1 MEVKIEVDVD
11 QLVETSWVVKR
22 CELAIVCLSELMF
35 VLFYEE
41 EMAMFCLELME
52 MLLLELKVLMVWFES
67 WVTEKLLRWLLETK
81 GLPISC
87 LPR

>member
-1 MEVKIEVDVD
+1 MFC
-11 QLVETSWVVKR
+11 L
-22 CELAIVCLSELMF
+22 CELMLL
-35 VLFYEE
+35 LEE
-41 EMAMFCLELME
+41 EMPMFWLELME

-67 WVTEKLLRWLLETK
+67 WVTEKLLRWMLETK